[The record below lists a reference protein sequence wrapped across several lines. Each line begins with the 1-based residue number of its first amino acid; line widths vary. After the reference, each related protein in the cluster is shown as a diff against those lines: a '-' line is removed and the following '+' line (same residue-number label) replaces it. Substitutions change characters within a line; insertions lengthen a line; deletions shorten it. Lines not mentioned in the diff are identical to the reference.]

1 MYKLMLAD
9 DEGIVRESLKFIVD
23 KEFPGI
29 FETFE
34 AKTGRRVIELA
45 DEVRPD
51 IAFMDIR
58 MPGINGIDAMKEIR
72 RTNPN
77 IVFVVISAYDKFDYA
92 KQALNLGVI
101 DYINKPFDKAQIV
114 AVLKKAMEEVD
125 RVREQ
130 RSRELEIKEK
140 LDSIVPIIENG
151 LIQDLLSHEHFNE
164 NIEEYKKLLEI
175 DEKYGLMLAIVGGD
189 REPGGYMRGAV
200 PASVKTQKNYETVL
214 LVISDNF
221 KCITG
226 SVMGN
231 KIPVLIP
238 CAKSSVTPEEYQK
251 IVYSAKK
258 TQEELTEA
266 LGLDFRIGIG
276 SVKPLYD
283 MADSYSEAL
292 SVLATTKQTV
302 AESVDLPEGCEYD
315 TDYPLKTE
323 KELFDAI
330 SQGDVRRS
338 AEQASLFFD
347 WMERSSGGAMSD
359 ICLKVLE
366 FVLWGERLAYSNGGH
381 VYHFMS
387 RSEYLPEINSMKSY
401 DELRLWFLSH
411 IERAVNMINTANAAK
426 TEDVAGKAKKYIDM
440 HYQED
445 ISLDDISGMYDISPF
460 YFSKV
465 FKTQTGVTFTDYL
478 TGVRVNKARELLEGT
493 NKSMKEIC
501 SEVGYS
507 DPNYFSRIFKKNTG
521 VTPTEYKEGKR

>member
-9 DEGIVRESLKFIVD
+9 DEGIVRESLRFIVD
-23 KEFPGI
+23 KEFPGVC
-29 FETFE
+29 ETFE
-34 AKTGRRVIELA
+34 AKTGRHVIELA

-92 KQALNLGVI
+92 KQALSLGVI
-101 DYINKPFDKAQIV
+101 DYVNKPFGRDQIV
-114 AVLKKAMEEVD
+114 EVLKKAMAEVD

-140 LDSIVPIIENG
+140 LDSIVPIVENG
-151 LIQDLLSHEHFNE
+151 LIQDLLSHEHFKE

-175 DEKYGLMLAIVGGD
+175 DEEYGLMLAVVGGD

-231 KIPVLIP
+231 KIPVMIP
-238 CAKSSVTPEEYQK
+238 CAKSSITPEEYSK
-251 IVYSAKK
+251 IVESAKK
-258 TQEELTEA
+258 AQEELSVA
-266 LGLDFRIGIG
+266 LGINFRIGIG
-276 SVKPLYD
+276 SVKRMEN
-283 MADSYSEAL
+283 MADSYAEAL
-292 SVLATTKQTV
+292 SVLATTKHDV
-302 AESVDLPEGCEYD
+302 AESIDLPEGCEYD

-323 KELFDAI
+323 KELFDSI
-330 SQGDVRRS
+330 SQGDTRRA

-347 WMERSSGGAMSD
+347 WMEKSSGGEMSD
-359 ICLKVLE
+359 VCLKVLE
-366 FVLWGERLAYSNGGH
+366 FVLWAERLAYSNGGH
-381 VYHFMS
+381 VYHFLS
-387 RSEYLPEINSMKSY
+387 RSEYLPEINHMKSY

-426 TEDVAGKAKKYIDM
+426 TEDVADKAKKYIDM

-445 ISLDDISGMYDISPF
+445 ISLDDLSGMYDISPF

-465 FKTQTGVTFTDYL
+465 FKTQTGVTFTDYI